1 MGPVIAFLPVHADE
15 IHIRST
21 LHFAIEEAK
30 KSQNRLT
37 VYVNVK
43 SSSSFLEGVF
53 GREDLSRLHRNQ
65 SVEINGVKI
74 TLESKATLAS
84 YTAHDVVL
92 AIHASPTLCA
102 GIDGIK
108 ERGSFI
114 LVADKADVP
123 DEWINSHQ
131 VRLLKAEE

>member
-1 MGPVIAFLPVHADE
+1 MEPVIAFLPEHADE
-15 IHIRST
+15 IHISST

-30 KSQNRLT
+30 KSKNRLT

-43 SSSSFLEGVF
+43 NSCPFLEGVF
-53 GREDLSRLHRNQ
+53 DHADLSRLHRNQ
-65 SVEINGVKI
+65 SIVISGVEI
-74 TLESKATLAS
+74 TLESTATLAPF
-84 YTAHDVVL
+84 TAHDVIL
-92 AIHASPTLCA
+92 AVHASTALCA
-102 GIDGIK
+102 GIDRIK

-131 VRLLKAEE
+131 VRLLKAE